1 MFLSIVRAKED
12 LQEIAKEAYLVKM
25 RSKNRQTI
33 GWNLVSLGE
42 ITVDLIGGGTP
53 STSKPEYWDGN
64 IPWMTSANLT
74 DRIVLRGMRN
84 ITQKGL
90 QNSATSIVPKG
101 SLLISTRVGIGK
113 VGIAGIDIAIS
124 QDLTGL
130 VPDNDKAN
138 VEYLYWAILNKSSQL
153 SGLSQGS
160 TVKGL
165 TRDYVKNLKVFLP
178 PLSEQNKIAEIL
190 STVDQAIEKVVEAIE
205 KTQRLKKGLMQGLL
219 TKGIGHKEFK
229 ETEIGR
235 IPKEWEVMELGE
247 KANVRY
253 GLGQPPALEP
263 NGIPMIRAT
272 NVKRGK
278 IVREGLIFLSPG
290 AVPNSRDPFLRVGDI
305 LVVRSGAYT
314 GDVGLVTKEWEGAVA
329 GYDLIVT
336 PSDTIDSQFLTY
348 YLLSSSIQ
356 KRYFVGLKVR
366 SAQPHLNSSQ
376 VEETPIPHPPLPEQ
390 QKIAEILSAA
400 DERLELLRKRKERL
414 EKIKKGLMNDLLTGR
429 KRVKLN

>member
-1 MFLSIVRAKED
+1 VNKLNTGKVNFTQTEIGRIPKEWDVVRLA
-12 LQEIAKEAYLVKM
+12 
-25 RSKNRQTI
+25 
-33 GWNLVSLGE
+33 E
-42 ITVDLIGGGTP
+42 ITIRLIGGGTP
-53 STSKPEYWDGN
+53 STSQPEYWDGD

-74 DRIVLRGMRN
+74 DRVILHGMRN
-84 ITQKGL
+84 ITEKGL
-90 QNSATSIVPKG
+90 RDSATNIVPKD

-130 VPDNDKAN
+130 APDKSKVN
-138 VEYLYWAILNKSSQL
+138 VEYLYWAILSKSFHL

-165 TRDYVKNLKVFLP
+165 TRDYVRNLKLLLAPLP
-178 PLSEQNKIAEIL
+178 EQKKIAEIL
-190 STVDQAIEKVVEAIE
+190 STVDQAIERVGGAIE
-205 KTQRLKKGLMQGLL
+205 KTKRLKKGLMQELL
-219 TKGIGHKEFK
+219 TKGIGHKEFRD
-229 ETEIGR
+229 TEIGR
-235 IPKEWEVMELGE
+235 IPKAWKLIKLGE
-247 KANVRY
+247 TANVRY
-253 GLGQPPALEP
+253 GLGQPPALET

-272 NVKRGK
+272 NVKRGR
-278 IVREGLIFLSPG
+278 IVREGLIFISPS

-314 GDVGLVTKEWEGAVA
+314 GDVALVTKEWEGAVA

-348 YLLSSSIQ
+348 YLLSSSVQ
-356 KRYFVGLKVR
+356 KRHFVGLKVR

-376 VEETPIPHPPLPEQ
+376 VEETPIPIPPLPEQ
-390 QKIAEILSAA
+390 RKIAGILGTV

-414 EKIKKGLMNDLLTGR
+414 KRTKKGLMDDLLTGR
-429 KRVKLN
+429 KRVRIEA